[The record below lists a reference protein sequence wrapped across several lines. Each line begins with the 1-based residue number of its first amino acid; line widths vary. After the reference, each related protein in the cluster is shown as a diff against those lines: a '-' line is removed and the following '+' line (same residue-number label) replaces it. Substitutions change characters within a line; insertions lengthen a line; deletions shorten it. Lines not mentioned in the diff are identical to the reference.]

1 MNYNTYTATS
11 TYTVVDIRK
20 TFEGF
25 EADLR
30 MIARRTEKW
39 ATDYVDKV
47 FHDIIK
53 LAEAK
58 YLKAVDI
65 VLLSTANLPIRAAKY
80 TVNDAGTSIT
90 GDRAGGNDW
99 SNVPNTYLEVIVS
112 YTDAWHLLTQ
122 QQKETF
128 QQTNNFKIGWSAS
141 SIDNSFPNLS
151 RQNAQTF
158 ASNGYELNKT
168 NYK

>member
-1 MNYNTYTATS
+1 MSYNTYTATS

-20 TFEGF
+20 AFEGF

-39 ATDYVDKV
+39 TAEYVDKV

-53 LAEAK
+53 LAESK
-58 YLKAVDI
+58 YLKTVDI
-65 VLLSTANLPIRAAKY
+65 VLLNTSNQPIRAAKY
-80 TVNDAGTSIT
+80 IVNDAGTSIT

-99 SNVPNTYLEVIVS
+99 QNLPFTELCIILN
-112 YTDAWHLLTQ
+112 YTNSWHSLTQ
-122 QQKETF
+122 QQKESF
-128 QQTNNFKIGWSAS
+128 QQVNSFKIPWSTS
-141 SIDNSFPNLS
+141 YIDSNFPNLS
-151 RQNAQTF
+151 KQIAQTF
-158 ASNGYELNKT
+158 ASNGYELSKT

>member
-1 MNYNTYTATS
+1 MNYNTTTTTS
-11 TYTVVDIRK
+11 TYTVIDIRK

-39 ATDYVDKV
+39 GADFVDKV

-58 YLKAVDI
+58 YIRSVDI
-65 VLLSTANLPIRAAKY
+65 VLLNTANTPIRAAKY

-90 GDRAGGNDW
+90 GERAGGNDW
-99 SNVPNTYLEVIVS
+99 SNMPNTYLEVIVS
-112 YTDAWHLLTQ
+112 YTAAWHLLTQ
-122 QQKETF
+122 QQKEAF
-128 QQTNNFKIGWSAS
+128 QQANDFKIGWSAS
-141 SIDNSFPNLS
+141 AIDNSFPNLS
-151 RQNAQTF
+151 KQGAQTF